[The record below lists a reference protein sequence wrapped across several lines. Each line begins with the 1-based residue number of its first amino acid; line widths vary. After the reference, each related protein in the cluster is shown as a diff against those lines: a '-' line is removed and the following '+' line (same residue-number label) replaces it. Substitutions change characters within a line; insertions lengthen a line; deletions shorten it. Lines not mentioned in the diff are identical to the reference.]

1 MNGMT
6 TASPKTASERMNF
19 GASVTTDKGG
29 AMKFDDFDPRNPY
42 TTSRDK
48 WEAEMERQAEV
59 AKNRT
64 ETPVE
69 TNPFEEHK

>member
-1 MNGMT
+1 
-6 TASPKTASERMNF
+6 MNF

-69 TNPFEEHK
+69 NPFDEEKK

>member
-1 MNGMT
+1 MRT
-6 TASPKTASERMNF
+6 NF

-29 AMKFDDFDPRNPY
+29 AMKFDDFDPRNPH

-59 AKNRT
+59 DKNRT
-64 ETPVE
+64 NTSVE
-69 TNPFEEHK
+69 TNPFEVKK